1 MKKRENAERELL
13 KVRKQIAEWQV
24 REKELEGDIRE
35 AAKEEVVSL
44 MEKHSIHVAELRVLL
59 KERETENQKI
69 LKEKRKRE
77 IEDETDEKETYQD
90 KTDADC

>member
-35 AAKEEVVSL
+35 AAKEEVASL
-44 MEKHSIHVAELRVLL
+44 MEKYSIHVAELRVLL
-59 KERETENQKI
+59 KERETENQRI
-69 LKEKRKRE
+69 LEEKRKKE
-77 IEDETDEKETYQD
+77 MEHETDEKETYQD
-90 KTDADC
+90 KTNANC

>member
-24 REKELEGDIRE
+24 KEKELEGVIRE
-35 AAKEEVVSL
+35 AAKEEVASL
-44 MEKHSIHVAELRVLL
+44 MEKHSIHVAEMRVLL
-59 KERETENQKI
+59 KERETENQRI
-69 LKEKRKRE
+69 LKEKRKE
-77 IEDETDEKETYQD
+77 TEDEADKKEAYQN

>member
-35 AAKEEVVSL
+35 AAKEEAASL
-44 MEKHSIHVAELRVLL
+44 MEKYSIHVGELRVLL
-59 KERETENQKI
+59 KERETENQRI
-69 LKEKRKRE
+69 LEEKRRKE
-77 IEDETDEKETYQD
+77 MEHETDKKETYQN
-90 KTDADC
+90 KTNADC